1 MHGWLSS
8 SSLNFSILIIK
19 LYFLKEMIRDIKERA
34 KNWFKWWLTII
45 KNNNVEKDADGSNA
59 FSKVVDDSSLI
70 LSTTTTNKEEKK
82 NVNFKQSLRNIKRR
96 KWWAE
101 KRNFPERYNNNNA
114 AESIHLLHKADGNY
128 FGDNQNLINFD
139 GDRSGLFLLKIN
151 FLVKIIFV
159 RRDLN
164 ISNKHG

>member
-59 FSKVVDDSSLI
+59 FSNVVDDSSLI

-114 AESIHLLHKADGNY
+114 AESIHLQHKADENY

-139 GDRSGLFLLKIN
+139 GDRN
-151 FLVKIIFV
+151 FLVF
-159 RRDLN
+159 
-164 ISNKHG
+164 SF